1 MKFTL
6 SWLKDHLDTTEPAEA
21 IADKLTMLGHEVE
34 SLVDRAAGL
43 RDFVV
48 ARVTEARPHPDADK
62 LTVCTV
68 DTGMETVEVV
78 CGAPNARA
86 GISGVFA
93 AAGCHIPG
101 TDITLRKARI
111 RGVESNGMLLSEREM
126 GLSDDH
132 AGIVELP
139 DGAPPGALAAE
150 VMGLADPVFDV
161 AITPNRGDC
170 LGVRGIARDLAA
182 AGLGELRPLIIDAV
196 PGTFGSPIDVSL
208 EFEPETADACSYF
221 VGRYVKGVRNVES
234 PRWLKDKLLA
244 IGLRPISALVD
255 ITNYMTMDLCRPLHV
270 FDADR
275 VRGNLHVRLAR
286 PGERLTALNEREYDL
301 DTEMTVIADDAEPE
315 ALGGVMGGM
324 RTACTHETV
333 NVFLESAL
341 FDPVR
346 TATTGR
352 KLGLNSDARY
362 RFERGID
369 PSFLAPGMERATRLV
384 LEICG
389 GEASEIVV
397 AGGEPQWRRTL
408 AFRAHRPRDLAGVD
422 VPPEETRR
430 ILAVLGFS
438 VEGTGEV
445 LRVEIPPWRNDIVDE
460 ACLVEEIVRVFGYD
474 RIPTTPMVRETVLP
488 KPAVTRE
495 QRRARTARRA
505 LAARGL
511 VEAVTYSFVASD
523 RAALFGGGAEALRL
537 VNPIS
542 ADLDVMRP
550 SPLPNLIAAA
560 GRNADRG
567 LPDAALFEVGPQYAG
582 DTPDDQQTIAAGI
595 RSGRSGPRHWARPPR
610 PVDVYDA
617 KADALAVLAELAAPV
632 DKLSVTTDGP
642 GWYHPGRSGVLRLG
656 PKTVLARFG
665 ECHPRI
671 LRRLGV
677 KGPMVAFE
685 VFLDVLPVGG
695 GRRGSTRPPLTLAP
709 FQPIERDFAFVV
721 DERVRATDLV
731 RAVRSADQ
739 TLITDVRM
747 FDVFSGGNLGDGKKS
762 LAVNVIL
769 QPTVKTLTDKE
780 IEAIAAKIVAAVEKV
795 TGGVLRT

>member
-1 MKFTL
+1 MKFTF
-6 SWLKDHLDTTEPAEA
+6 SWLKDHLDTSESAET
-21 IADKLTMLGHEVE
+21 IAEKLTMLGLEME
-34 SLVDRAAGL
+34 GLVDRARAL

-48 ARVTEARPHPDADK
+48 ARVTDARPHPDADK
-62 LTVCTV
+62 LTICTV
-68 DTGMETVEVV
+68 DTGSGTVDVV

-86 GISGVFA
+86 GMIGVFA

-101 TDITLRKARI
+101 TDITLKKAKI

-132 AGIVELP
+132 DGIVELADDAP
-139 DGAPPGALAAE
+139 VGAVAAE

-182 AGLGELRPLIIDAV
+182 AGLGALKPLDTGAV
-196 PGTFGSPIDVSL
+196 QGAFESPINVHL
-208 EFEPETADACSYF
+208 EFDAGTADACPYF
-221 VGRYVKGVRNVES
+221 VGRYVRGVRNAES
-234 PRWLKDKLLA
+234 PQWLKDKLLA

-255 ITNYMTMDLCRPLHV
+255 ITNYMTVDLCRPLHV
-270 FDADR
+270 FDADN
-275 VRGNLHVRLAR
+275 VRGDLHVRLAR
-286 PGERLTALNEREYDL
+286 PGERLMALNEREYDL
-301 DTEMTVIADDAEPE
+301 DAEMTVIADDAEPE

-324 RTACTHETV
+324 RTACTGETV
-333 NVFLESAL
+333 NVFLELAL

-352 KLGLNSDARY
+352 KLGLPSDARY

-369 PSFLAPGMERATRLV
+369 PSFLAPGMELATRLV
-384 LEICG
+384 LELCG

-397 AGGEPQWRRTL
+397 AGAEPNWRRTL
-408 AFRAHRPRDLAGVD
+408 ALRPHRPRDLAGVD
-422 VPPEETRR
+422 VPLEETRR
-430 ILAVLGFS
+430 ILAALGFS
-438 VEGTGEV
+438 AEGTDEV
-445 LRVEIPPWRNDIVDE
+445 LNVQVPPWRNDIVGE
-460 ACLVEEIVRVFGYD
+460 ACLVEEIVRIYGYD
-474 RIPTTPMVRETVLP
+474 RIPTTAMARETALP
-488 KPAVTRE
+488 KPALSSE
-495 QRRARTARRA
+495 QRRTRTARRA

-511 VEAVTYSFVASD
+511 VEAVTYSFVSSD
-523 RAALFGGGAEALRL
+523 RAALFGGHCEALRL

-567 LPDAALFEVGPQYAG
+567 LTDAVLFEVGPQYAG
-582 DTPDDQQTIAAGI
+582 DTPEDQQTVAAGI

-632 DKLSVTTDGP
+632 DKLAITADAP
-642 GWYHPGRSGVLRLG
+642 DWYHPGRSGVLRLG

-665 ECHPRI
+665 ECHPRV
-671 LRRLGV
+671 LRRMGV

-685 VFLDVLPVGG
+685 VFLDAIPGKSG
-695 GRRGSTRPPLTLAP
+695 KRGSTRPPLKLAP
-709 FQPIERDFAFVV
+709 FQPIARDFAFVV
-721 DERVRATDLV
+721 DEGVRAADMV
-731 RAVRSADQ
+731 CAMRSAEPA
-739 TLITDVRM
+739 LISEVRM
-747 FDVFSGGNLGDGKKS
+747 FDVFSGGNLGGGKKS
-762 LAVNVIL
+762 LAANVTL
-769 QPTVKTLTDKE
+769 QPVDKTLTEAE
-780 IEAIAAKIVAAVEKV
+780 IEAIAAKIVTAVEKA
-795 TGGVLRT
+795 TGGVLRA